1 METEAGE
8 LGLGSLCGPG
18 GSEQG
23 NDYNPCGCLQ
33 KPSRAAGVGLGGELG
48 AQARGDSGPMRAW
61 GWGCG
66 EMQEDGDRGASL
78 LPSLRWSREELP
90 ERQDQVT
97 TPSGTATHTDM
108 PGPKA
113 ERD

>member
-1 METEAGE
+1 METEAE
-8 LGLGSLCGPG
+8 SWDLGLCAGPG

-23 NDYNPCGCLQ
+23 NDYNPCGRLQ
-33 KPSRAAGVGLGGELG
+33 KPSRAVGVGLGGELG

-66 EMQEDGDRGASL
+66 ETQEDGDRGTSL
-78 LPSLRWSREELP
+78 LPSLRWSRGELS

-97 TPSGTATHTDM
+97 TTSGTATHTDM